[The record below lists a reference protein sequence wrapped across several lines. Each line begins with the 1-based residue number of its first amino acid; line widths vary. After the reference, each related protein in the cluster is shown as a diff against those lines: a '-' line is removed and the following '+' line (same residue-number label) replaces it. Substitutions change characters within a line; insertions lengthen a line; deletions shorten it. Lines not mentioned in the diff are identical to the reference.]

1 MKNLAI
7 AVAAAC
13 CLCSLAGSC
22 RAADQPSF
30 PVAWEV
36 TAGVQ
41 SPESAHFDAASGF
54 VFVSNIGDGGPT
66 GKDGD
71 GFLSKLTPD
80 GKVVAA
86 QWITGLNAP
95 KGIRS
100 SGGRLW
106 VSDIDQLIGVDIA
119 QGKIVERV
127 PVPDAAFLN
136 DVACDAQGA
145 VYVSDMSKNKIHRYR
160 DGKLSVFAEGED
172 VENPN
177 GLLVVGQQLVV
188 GGWGSSSGGK
198 TTLGHLFSLDLES
211 GQKTLVTPD
220 PVGNLDGVETVAK
233 GSYLVSDWSAGKIF
247 YIRQEGTVT
256 LLMQLP
262 KGSADL
268 GYVPDKQLLLVPQ
281 MLENKITAYQL
292 RRPDTAKQP
301 SR

>member
-1 MKNLAI
+1 
-7 AVAAAC
+7 
-13 CLCSLAGSC
+13 
-22 RAADQPSF
+22 
-30 PVAWEV
+30 
-36 TAGVQ
+36 
-41 SPESAHFDAASGF
+41 
-54 VFVSNIGDGGPT
+54 
-66 GKDGD
+66 DGD

-95 KGIRS
+95 KGIRGS
-100 SGGRLW
+100 NGRLW

-119 QGKIVERV
+119 QGKIAERV
-127 PVPDAAFLN
+127 PVPDAEFLN

-145 VYVSDMSKNKIHRYR
+145 VYVSDMTKNKIHRYR

-281 MLENKITAYQL
+281 MLENRVTAYQL

>member
-1 MKNLAI
+1 MKNLAV

-13 CLCSLAGSC
+13 CLGSLAGSC
-22 RAADQPSF
+22 RAAEQPSF
-30 PVAWEV
+30 PIAWEV

-41 SPESAHFDAASGF
+41 SPESVYFDAASGF

-71 GFLSKLTPD
+71 GYLSKLTLD

-86 QWITGLNAP
+86 KWITGLNAP

-100 SGGRLW
+100 FAGRLW

-119 QGKIVERV
+119 PAKIAERV
-127 PVPDAAFLN
+127 SVPEAEFLN
-136 DVACDAQGA
+136 DVACDARGA
-145 VYVSDMSKNKIHRYR
+145 VYVSDMTKNKIHRYR

-172 VENPN
+172 VESPN
-177 GLLVVGQQLVV
+177 GLLVVGKQLVV
-188 GGWGSSSGGK
+188 GGWGASSGGK
-198 TTLGHLFSLDLES
+198 TTLGRLFSLDLES
-211 GQKTLVTPD
+211 GTKTLVTPD

-247 YIRQEGTVT
+247 YIRQEGTVN
-256 LLMQLP
+256 LLLQLP
-262 KGSADL
+262 KGAADL

-281 MLENKITAYQL
+281 MLENKVTAYQL
-292 RRPDTAKQP
+292 RRPDPAKQP
-301 SR
+301 GR